1 MYLQDVANKETVFI
15 RQYGKEKFMRK
26 EESLTK
32 EISQNASLLPLE
44 CKEHVLDL
52 IKAMVF
58 TKKVITK
65 NKDQA
70 DRKAG

>member
-1 MYLQDVANKETVFI
+1 MK
-15 RQYGKEKFMRK
+15 K

-65 NKDQA
+65 NKDQPE
-70 DRKAG
+70 RKTG